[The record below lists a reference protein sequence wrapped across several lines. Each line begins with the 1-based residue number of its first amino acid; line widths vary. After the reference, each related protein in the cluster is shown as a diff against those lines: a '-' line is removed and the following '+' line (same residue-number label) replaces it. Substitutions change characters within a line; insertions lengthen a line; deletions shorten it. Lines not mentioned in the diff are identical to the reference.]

1 MDTLVFQE
9 SQGKKE
15 IQVYQEIMEPL
26 VWMDLEDFQ
35 E

>member
-15 IQVYQEIMEPL
+15 NQVYQEIMEPL

>member
-9 SQGKKE
+9 SQGKKG
-15 IQVYQEIMEPL
+15 IQVYQETMELL
-26 VWMDLEDFQ
+26 VWMDLEDCQ